1 MAVFPDTASH
11 SARLWDRARQVM
23 PGGNTRH
30 TVYFAPYPLYAV
42 RGEGARIIDADGD
55 ARLDFVNNY
64 TSLIH
69 GHSFAPVVEAIRRQ
83 AGELIAVG
91 APTEAEIELA
101 ELLCARV
108 PSLETVRFCNSG
120 SEAVMFAIKAARAK
134 TGRSKI
140 AKIEGCYHG
149 SYDYAEVSQQPKPK
163 LWGGADQPR
172 PTATSVGTPQG
183 VLDDMIIL
191 PMNDL
196 EAARNI
202 LAAHADDLAAVL
214 LDPLP
219 SRLMF
224 VPMTPEF
231 AQGVVS
237 FARGLGALAILDEVY
252 TLRLDIAGRQ
262 PALGISA
269 DLVTM
274 GKIIGGG
281 LPIGAFGG
289 TREAMSVFDQ
299 TLGHAKV
306 GHGGTFNA
314 TPLAMA
320 AGLAAMQALD
330 ARRMTHINAL
340 GDRLR
345 DGLGLI
351 LRELNLGGLVLGE
364 GSLAT
369 LMPGVSGP
377 VETIRDV
384 VREADVF
391 RVLARAQVELLNRGV
406 FINPALHYV
415 ISTAMTEAD
424 IDHTLEATRAALKAA
439 ATH

>member
-1 MAVFPDTASH
+1 MNDVD
-11 SARLWDRARQVM
+11 
-23 PGGNTRH
+23 
-30 TVYFAPYPLYAV
+30 
-42 RGEGARIIDADGD
+42 
-55 ARLDFVNNY
+55 
-64 TSLIH
+64 
-69 GHSFAPVVEAIRRQ
+69 
-83 AGELIAVG
+83 
-91 APTEAEIELA
+91 
-101 ELLCARV
+101 
-108 PSLETVRFCNSG
+108 
-120 SEAVMFAIKAARAK
+120 AARDILTA
-134 TGRSKI
+134 
-140 AKIEGCYHG
+140 HG
-149 SYDYAEVSQQPKPK
+149 E
-163 LWGGADQPR
+163 
-172 PTATSVGTPQG
+172 
-183 VLDDMIIL
+183 
-191 PMNDL
+191 
-196 EAARNI
+196 
-202 LAAHADDLAAVL
+202 DLAAVL

-237 FARGLGALAILDEVY
+237 LARDLGALAILDEVY
-252 TLRLDIAGRQ
+252 TLRLDTPGRQ

-314 TPLAMA
+314 SPLAMA
-320 AGLAAMQALD
+320 AGLAAMKALD
-330 ARRMTHINAL
+330 AGRMAHINAL

-345 DGLGLI
+345 SGLQLI
-351 LRELNLGGLVLGE
+351 LRELNLGGPVLGV

-391 RVLARAQVELLNRGV
+391 RFLSHAQVELLNRGV

-415 ISTAMTEAD
+415 ISTAMTAAD
-424 IDHTLEATRAALKAA
+424 IDQTLDATRSALRAA
-439 ATH
+439 AAQH

>member
-1 MAVFPDTASH
+1 MFPDEASS
-11 SARLWDRARQVM
+11 SARLWARARNVM

-30 TVYFAPYPLYAV
+30 TVYFAPYPIYAV
-42 RGEGARIIDADGD
+42 RGEGARLIDADGVE
-55 ARLDFVNNY
+55 RLDFVNNY

-69 GHSFAPVVEAIRRQ
+69 GHSFAPVVEAIRKQ

-91 APTEAEIELA
+91 APTVAEIELA
-101 ELLCARV
+101 ELLVARA

-120 SEAVMFAIKAARAK
+120 SEAVMFAMKAARAR
-134 TGRSKI
+134 TGRRKI
-140 AKIEGCYHG
+140 AKVEGCYHG

-163 LWGGADQPR
+163 LWGAADR
-172 PTATSVGTPQG
+172 PVATATSVGTPQS

-196 EAARNI
+196 AAARAI
-202 LAAHADDLAAVL
+202 IAEQGDTLAGVL

-224 VPMTPEF
+224 TPMTPEF
-231 AQGVVS
+231 AQGVAAA
-237 FARGLGALAILDEVY
+237 ARAAGALVIIDEVY
-252 TLRLDIAGRQ
+252 TLRLDMAGRQ
-262 PALGISA
+262 PFLGVAA

-281 LPIGAFGG
+281 LPVGAFGG
-289 TREAMSVFDQ
+289 TKDAMSVFDH

-314 TPLAMA
+314 SALTMA
-320 AGLAAMQALD
+320 AGLAAMRAFD
-330 ARRMTHINAL
+330 AGQMDHINRLGQRLRAGL
-340 GDRLR
+340 GD
-345 DGLGLI
+345 I
-351 LRELNLGGLVLGE
+351 LRELKMGGPVLGE

-369 LMPGVSGP
+369 FMPGGERP
-377 VETIRDV
+377 ETVRDV
-384 VREADVF
+384 VRDPEVF
-391 RVLARAQVELLNRGV
+391 ALLARTHTGLLNRGV

-415 ISTAMTEAD
+415 ISTAMTDAD
-424 IDHTLEATRAALKAA
+424 IDQTLDATRDALREAA
-439 ATH
+439 